1 MQDFTKSQ
9 KGRLAIKA
17 FRTMADAAALRGIY
31 KPSTLSGQKME
42 EALKE
47 ISPEIYGSLNDPR
60 SIEINGLKYILDRL
74 PRGIETCTRI
84 ILTAKDEFNETAF
97 EKIEPPKRRRT
108 SYRIDKDEICF
119 IITRGWSEMYDI
131 LTHLTFLN
139 IEAKKIHNRIKPQN
153 KETSIEWERLEET
166 IKNSDNIKGKNLDRA
181 LWNLSILLGT
191 PYHETRK
198 IYLDLEEMK
207 QKYKSNAGLFTV
219 IYKLGKRVEKEM
231 SSRENEMVVY
241 FTPSFQNM
249 IGHHRYS
256 RNWAQSIKETMRE
269 KGIANRPLHIIS
281 ANMHS
286 VVTLLYGYS
295 ALQSSMK
302 KIKKKTVYA
311 FVLSIKDKTDEIKK
325 HALKYGLIEL
335 PDLSESHIDCQII
348 DTSKMKDLLFHPD
361 LDIDTSDLKN
371 EKPIIL
377 VIDYAFGFQAFD
389 IMDELLNPDL
399 EDAPTQMQSVESISI
414 MGKAGTLPGK
424 KGDIMLATAHVLE
437 GETHNYIVQNDLK
450 PEDFNTRDTGLDIY
464 SGPIVTVLGTSLQNH
479 DVLKRFK
486 NSSWNAVGLEMEGG
500 HYQRAI
506 NSAIIRG
513 HISKNIKIRYAYY
526 ASDNPLTSGETL
538 ASGSMGD
545 EGIRPTYMITKVI
558 IEKILKQKT
567 PGNVR

>member
-17 FRTMADAAALRGIY
+17 FRTIADAAALRGSY
-31 KPSTLSGQKME
+31 KPSTSLSGQKME

-84 ILTAKDEFNETAF
+84 TLTAKDEFNQTTF

-139 IEAKKIHNRIKPQN
+139 IEAKKIHSRIKPQN
-153 KETSIEWERLEET
+153 KEISIEWERLEET
-166 IKNSDNIKGKNLDRA
+166 IKNHDNIKEKNLDRA

-198 IYLDLEEMK
+198 AYDDLEEMK
-207 QKYKSNAGLFTV
+207 QKYKSNAGLFKV
-219 IYKLGKRVEKEM
+219 IYKLGKRVEKEL
-231 SSRENEMVVY
+231 SSKKNEMVVY

-256 RNWAQSIKETMRE
+256 RNWAQVIKEKLRE
-269 KGIANRPLHIIS
+269 KEITNRPLHIIS

-286 VVTLLYGYS
+286 VVNLLYGYS
-295 ALQSSMK
+295 ALQSS
-302 KIKKKTVYA
+302 IKKSKKEGIYD
-311 FVLSIKDKTDEIKK
+311 FILSVKDKTDEIKK
-325 HALKYGLIEL
+325 YALKYGLTEI
-335 PDLSESHIDCQII
+335 PDRSESHIDCQII
-348 DTSKMKDLLFHPD
+348 DTSKMKNLSFHPD
-361 LDIDTSDLKN
+361 IHIDTSVFKN
-371 EKPIIL
+371 KMPIIL

-389 IMDELLNPDL
+389 AMDELLNPDL
-399 EDAPTQMQSVESISI
+399 EDAPTQMQNVESISI
-414 MGKAGTLPGK
+414 MGKAGTLPGE

-437 GETHNYIVQNDLK
+437 GQTHNYIVHNDLK
-450 PEDFNTRDTGLDIY
+450 PEDFNTLSHGLNIY
-464 SGPIVTVLGTSLQNH
+464 SGPMVTVLGTSLQNH
-479 DVLKRFK
+479 AVLKRFK

-506 NSAIIRG
+506 NAAIIRG
-513 HISKNIKIRYAYY
+513 HISKSVKIRYAYY

-545 EGIRPTYMITKVI
+545 EGILPTYMITKVI
-558 IEKILKQKT
+558 IEKTLCYSSPHMT
-567 PGNVR
+567 

>member
-17 FRTMADAAALRGIY
+17 FRTIADAAALRGSY

-84 ILTAKDEFNETAF
+84 ILTAKDEFNQTTF

-139 IEAKKIHNRIKPQN
+139 IEAKKIYNRIKPQN
-153 KETSIEWERLEET
+153 KEISIEWERLEET
-166 IKNSDNIKGKNLDRA
+166 IKTHNDIKGKTLDRA

-198 IYLDLEEMK
+198 AYDDLEEMK
-207 QKYKSNAGLFTV
+207 QKYKSNAGLFKV
-219 IYKLGKRVEKEM
+219 IYKLGKRVEKEL
-231 SSRENEMVVY
+231 SSKENEMVVY

-256 RNWAQSIKETMRE
+256 RNWAQGIKEKLRE
-269 KGIANRPLHIIS
+269 KEITNRPLHIIS

-286 VVTLLYGYS
+286 VVNLLYGYS
-295 ALQSSMK
+295 ALQRSTK
-302 KIKKKTVYA
+302 KSKKEGLYD
-311 FVLSIKDKTDEIKK
+311 FILSVKEKTDEIKK
-325 HALKYGLIEL
+325 YALKYGLTEM
-335 PDLSESHIDCQII
+335 PDRSESHIDCQII
-348 DTSKMKDLLFHPD
+348 DTSKMKNLSFHPD
-361 LDIDTSDLKN
+361 LHIDTSVFKN
-371 EKPIIL
+371 KIPIIL

-389 IMDELLNPDL
+389 AMDELLNPDL
-399 EDAPTQMQSVESISI
+399 EDAPTQMQNVESISI

-437 GETHNYIVQNDLK
+437 GQTHNYIVHNDLE
-450 PEDFNTRDTGLDIY
+450 PEDFNTLGHELDIY
-464 SGPIVTVLGTSLQNH
+464 SGPMVTVLGTSLQNH

-506 NSAIIRG
+506 NAAIIRG
-513 HISKNIKIRYAYY
+513 HISKNVKIRYAYY

-538 ASGSMGD
+538 ASGSMGN
-545 EGIRPTYMITKVI
+545 EGILPTYMITKVI
-558 IEKILKQKT
+558 IEKILC
-567 PGNVR
+567 